1 MRVVPFESLD
11 EGIGHS
17 FRFGVVIGGRED
29 QQADHPGDPVHLASN
44 LCRSVVSQPLNL
56 HKEPVQDTEADL
68 NHLGHQIP
76 DHVSAN
82 ASRCDHVA
90 NDLPITSIRAKCNP
104 DLLPRGNCL
113 TISIPVTFSRLSGV
127 RSTLGLLQRE

>member
-1 MRVVPFESLD
+1 MRVVSFESLD
-11 EGIGHS
+11 EGICHS

-44 LCRSVVSQPLNL
+44 VCRSVVSQPLNL
-56 HKEPVQDTEADL
+56 HKEPVQDTEADF

-82 ASRCDHVA
+82 TCRCDHVA
-90 NDLPITSIRAKCNP
+90 NDLPITSIRAKCNS

-113 TISIPVTFSRLSGV
+113 TISIPVTFSRLSGPV
-127 RSTLGLLQRE
+127 NTGVALQSE